1 MASDIG
7 ISRTLAFLH
16 ELFPTRDIGPAT
28 LDAWALVFEEW
39 PDDLLQECAV
49 KAAKEPGR
57 TFFPAPGEVAG
68 YRPVPPVDAT
78 AILYRIEQ
86 LGHYEPAQ
94 GWVLPT
100 FEQIRQALGD
110 EIARAYTTAG
120 SAQLFAD
127 DAKDGTH
134 VTRDIAR
141 RTFAVELEQVNKTH
155 PERLRLM
162 PTRKPML
169 QIEAPRERPDIPR
182 LPGPLAGVVQKITED
197 VA

>member
-1 MASDIG
+1 MASDAG
-7 ISRTLAFLH
+7 IARVVAFLH

-28 LDAWALVFEEW
+28 LDAWSLVFENW
-39 PDDLLQECAV
+39 PDELLQSCAV

-57 TFFPAPGEVAG
+57 TFFPTPGEVGA
-68 YRPVPPVDAT
+68 YAPPPPVDTLAV
-78 AILYRIEQ
+78 LYRIEQ

-100 FEQIRQALGD
+100 FEQIREALGD
-110 EIARAYTTAG
+110 EIARAYTVAG
-120 SAQLFAD
+120 AKQLFAD
-127 DAKDGTH
+127 DARDGTH
-134 VTRDIAR
+134 ITRDIAR
-141 RTFAVELEQVNKTH
+141 RTFAVELEKVNKTS

-169 QIEAPRERPDIPR
+169 AIEAPKERPDIPR
-182 LPGPLAGVVQKITED
+182 LPGPLAETIQKITED

>member
-28 LDAWALVFEEW
+28 LDAWALVFESW
-39 PDDLLQECAV
+39 PDDLLQSCAV

-57 TFFPAPGEVAG
+57 TFFPTPGEVGA
-68 YRPVPPVDAT
+68 YAPPPPVDTLAV
-78 AILYRIEQ
+78 LYRIEQ
-86 LGHYEPAQ
+86 LGHYEPTQ

-100 FEQIRQALGD
+100 FEQIRDALGD
-110 EIARAYTTAG
+110 EIARAYTVAG
-120 SAQLFAD
+120 AKQLFAD

-141 RTFAVELEQVNKTH
+141 RTFAQELEKVNKTS

-169 QIEAPRERPDIPR
+169 QIEAPKERPDIPR
-182 LPGPLAGVVQKITED
+182 LPGPLAGAVQKITGG
-197 VA
+197 AA